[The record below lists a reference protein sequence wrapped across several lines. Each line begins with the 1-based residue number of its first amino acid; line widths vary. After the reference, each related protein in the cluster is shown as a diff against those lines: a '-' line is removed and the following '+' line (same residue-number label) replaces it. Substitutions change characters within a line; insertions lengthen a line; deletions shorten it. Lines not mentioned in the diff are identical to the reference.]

1 MPCTSN
7 YPDPTSRNRL
17 LQSTAARLVYV
28 NTALK
33 RIVTPKMREAAKN
46 VYCTSDYVE
55 TLCTLLTHLQKNDEP
70 LFDKIV
76 YDARSA
82 DARKLATWWEKHQR
96 ADAERIKREA
106 ADNARE
112 VLIRS
117 AMAKL
122 TPEEIAAITHK

>member
-46 VYCTSDYVE
+46 VYCTADYVE
-55 TLCTLLTHLQKNDEP
+55 TLCTLLTKLQKDDEP

-82 DARKLATWWEKHQR
+82 DARKLATWWGEHQR

-106 ADNARE
+106 EDKARSA
-112 VLIRS
+112 LIQS

-122 TPEEIAAITHK
+122 TPEEIAALNLK